1 MGPIR
6 GLKRKE
12 RAEKDTSI
20 EELESNNDGPC
31 LPPQP
36 QSFDWWDQFSKR
48 LTGSLSESKDSAN
61 FELIFKISRKTF
73 KYICSLVKD
82 VMMARFSSFTDING
96 RVLCLEDQVAVAL
109 RRLGSGESLL
119 TVGDSLQVNKAI
131 VRKIT
136 WKFVE
141 AMEESGI
148 HHIQWPFTE
157 TKMTTV
163 KSKFDKIRGLPNC
176 CGAIDTTHIKMCL
189 PSSKNKSNVVWYDNE
204 KNHSMILQA
213 IVDTDM
219 RFLDIVTGWPGSL
232 SDSIAF
238 KSSSFFKLC
247 NEGKRLNGETVK
259 LSEGTELREYI
270 VGDAGFPLL
279 PWLLTPYR
287 GRNLSEHKASFNRR
301 HTATHSVAQKALS
314 RLKET
319 WKIIGGEMWRPDKDR
334 LPRIILV
341 CCLLHNI
348 TIDLDDEV
356 QKEIL
361 FAYENDSE
369 YRQQICDSVD
379 KAAAGM
385 RRKLSLY
392 LSGRLLS

>member
-1 MGPIR
+1 MSTFYGI
-6 GLKRKE
+6 
-12 RAEKDTSI
+12 S
-20 EELESNNDGPC
+20 
-31 LPPQP
+31 
-36 QSFDWWDQFSKR
+36 
-48 LTGSLSESKDSAN
+48 GSLSESKDSAN
-61 FELIFKISRKTF
+61 FELIFKISRRTF
-73 KYICSLVKD
+73 KYICSLVKE
-82 VMMARFSSFTDING
+82 VMMAKFSSFTDING
-96 RVLCLEDQVAVAL
+96 QPLCLEDQVAVAL
-109 RRLGSGESLL
+109 RRLSSGESLL
-119 TVGDSLQVNKAI
+119 IVGNSLHVHKAI

-141 AMEESGI
+141 AMEEAGI
-148 HHIQWPFTE
+148 HHIQWPSTE
-157 TKMTTV
+157 TKMTEV
-163 KSKFDKIRGLPNC
+163 KSKFEKIRGLPNC

-204 KNHSMILQA
+204 KHHSMILQA

-219 RFLDIVTGWPGSL
+219 RFLDIVTGWPGSV
-232 SDSIAF
+232 SDSTAF

-247 NEGKRLNGETVK
+247 NEGKRLNGEAMK
-259 LSEGTELREYI
+259 LPEGTELKEYI
-270 VGDAGFPLL
+270 IGDIGFPLL

-287 GRNLSEHKASFNRR
+287 GTNLAEYKLSFNRR
-301 HTATHSVAQKALS
+301 HTATHAVAQKALS

-319 WKIIGGEMWRPDKDR
+319 WKIIDGEMWRPDKDR
-334 LPRIILV
+334 LPRIIFV

-361 FAYENDSE
+361 FTYDNDSE

-379 KAAAGM
+379 KAGAGT

-392 LSGRLLS
+392 LAGRLLP

>member
-12 RAEKDTSI
+12 KDI
-20 EELESNNDGPC
+20 NEEVEDNGGGPSLTC
-31 LPPQP
+31 LPSQP
-36 QSFDWWDQFSKR
+36 QSFDWWDHFSKR
-48 LTGSLSESKDSAN
+48 LTGSLSESKNSAN
-61 FELIFKISRKTF
+61 FELIFKISRRTF

-82 VMMARFSSFTDING
+82 VMMAKFSSFTDING
-96 RVLCLEDQVAVAL
+96 QPLCLEDQVAVAL
-109 RRLGSGESLL
+109 RRLSSGESLL

-136 WKFVE
+136 WRFVE

-148 HHIQWPFTE
+148 HHIQWPSTE
-157 TKMTTV
+157 TKMTAV
-163 KSKFDKIRGLPNC
+163 KSKFEKIRGLPNC

-247 NEGKRLNGETVK
+247 NEGKRLNGETMK
-259 LSEGTELREYI
+259 LQEGTELREYV
-270 VGDAGFPLL
+270 VGDIGFPLL
-279 PWLLTPYR
+279 PWLLTPYK
-287 GRNLSEHKASFNRR
+287 GGNLSEYKVSFNRR
-301 HTATHSVAQKALS
+301 HTATHAVAQKALS

-319 WKIIGGEMWRPDKDR
+319 WKIIDGEMWRPDKDR

-356 QKEIL
+356 QKEIP
-361 FAYENDSE
+361 FTYDNESE

-379 KAAAGM
+379 KTAAGM

-392 LSGRLLS
+392 LCGR

>member
-1 MGPIR
+1 MMHKLMSTFYGI
-6 GLKRKE
+6 
-12 RAEKDTSI
+12 S
-20 EELESNNDGPC
+20 
-31 LPPQP
+31 
-36 QSFDWWDQFSKR
+36 
-48 LTGSLSESKDSAN
+48 GSLSESKDSAN
-61 FELIFKISRKTF
+61 FELIFKISRRTF

-82 VMMARFSSFTDING
+82 VMMAKSSTFTDING
-96 RVLCLEDQVAVAL
+96 QPLCLEDQVAVAL
-109 RRLGSGESLL
+109 RRLSSGESLL
-119 TVGDSLQVNKAI
+119 TVGDSLHVHKAI

-136 WKFVE
+136 WRFVE
-141 AMEESGI
+141 AMEERGI
-148 HHIQWPFTE
+148 HHIQWPSTE
-157 TKMTTV
+157 TKMKVV
-163 KSKFDKIRGLPNC
+163 KSKFEEIRGLPNC

-189 PSSKNKSNVVWYDNE
+189 PISKNKSNVVWLDNE

-232 SDSIAF
+232 SDSLAF
-238 KSSSFFKLC
+238 QSSSFFKLC
-247 NEGKRLNGETVK
+247 NEGNRLNGETMK

-270 VGDAGFPLL
+270 VGDTGFPLL

-287 GRNLSEHKASFNRR
+287 GETLSEYKASFNSR
-301 HTATHSVAQKALS
+301 HTATHAVAQKALS
-314 RLKET
+314 QLKET
-319 WKIIGGEMWRPDKDR
+319 WKIIAGEMWRPDKDR

-361 FAYENDSE
+361 FTHDNDSE
-369 YRQQICDSVD
+369 YRQQICDYVD

-385 RRKLSLY
+385 RKKLARY
-392 LSGRLLS
+392 LSERLLP